1 MVCYKLYA
9 AHEQPLEK
17 MLAVIPFLC
26 NQLPIYEFN
35 EDLVFQRF
43 PVIHIFLIYHK
54 VEQLTIFFTNQMQFE
69 AM

>member
-17 MLAVIPFLC
+17 TLSVIPFLY

-54 VEQLTIFFTNQMQFE
+54 VEQLTIFLTNQMQFE
-69 AM
+69 AK